1 MTFSSRAGAVVLAL
15 GATLGA
21 GVFTGFA
28 PAAAVAGPWFL
39 LGLVLAA
46 VAALCCAFSTADQH
60 RAYPDA
66 PGGYAYIRNQLGR
79 WPARIGGSSHLVGR
93 AGMAAALAGMFGAYV
108 VPEHRVVGAVGLI
121 VVTAVLGAVGVKWSV
136 RMSVAAVA
144 VVLGVLA
151 LVVLVCFSVAPP
163 DNPIVGAG
171 ADGSDGSA
179 GLDGSGVAGGPGFD
193 GVMGASLLM
202 FAAFVGFER
211 VTAPQRGDRVFS
223 ARVLHFAVP
232 VVIGV
237 VLLVM
242 VGVGAAVLRQ
252 LGSARLAL
260 SRAPLRDALIVAD
273 GRWLLPV
280 LGFGAAVAA
289 VSSLFFVFASVR
301 RTLVGMTETGDL
313 PAIRAGW
320 PLEVVS
326 AVLAVL
332 GVLALSPST
341 ALAVGAC
348 GTAFYYGFTNA
359 SARVLL
365 QEDRTWP
372 MRTACLGLGLSVLL
386 AMSAPVDALLLTGV
400 GLAVGTGLLALGGV
414 RQAVG

>member
-1 MTFSSRAGAVVLAL
+1 MTITPRAGAVALAL
-15 GATLGA
+15 GAMLGV

-39 LGLVLAA
+39 PGLVLAA
-46 VAALCCAFSTADQH
+46 VTAVCCAFATAKQH

-66 PGGYAYIRNQLGR
+66 PGGYAYIRGQLGP
-79 WPARIGGSSHLVGR
+79 WPARIGASAHLIGR

-108 VPEHRVVGAVGLI
+108 VPEHRVAAALGLI
-121 VVTAVLGAVGVKWSV
+121 AVAAGLGAAGFRWSTGL
-136 RMSVAAVA
+136 SVATVV
-144 VVLGVLA
+144 VVLGVLV

-163 DNPIVGAG
+163 PNPVVVGPNPVVVG
-171 ADGSDGSA
+171 E
-179 GLDGSGVAGGPGFD
+179 GPGFD
-193 GVMGASLLM
+193 GIMAAASLL
-202 FAAFVGFER
+202 FAVFVGFER
-211 VTAPQRGDRVFS
+211 ITSPQAGDQVFP
-223 ARVLHFAVP
+223 ARVLRFAVP
-232 VVIGV
+232 VAIGAA
-237 VLLVM
+237 LLVGI
-242 VGVGAAVLRQ
+242 GVGAAVLRQ

-260 SRAPLRDALIVAD
+260 SPTPLRDALIVAD

-289 VSSLFFVFASVR
+289 VSSLFFVLGSAR
-301 RTLVGMTETGDL
+301 RTLVGLTETGDL
-313 PAIRAGW
+313 PQVRAGW
-320 PLEVVS
+320 PLDVVG
-326 AVLAVL
+326 AALAVL
-332 GVLALSPST
+332 GVLALPPST

-365 QEDRTWP
+365 HEDRTWP

-386 AMSAPVDALLLTGV
+386 AMSAPADALVITAV
-400 GLAVGTGLLALGGV
+400 GLALGTGLLALGRV

>member
-1 MTFSSRAGAVVLAL
+1 MVLAL

-28 PAAAVAGPWFL
+28 PAAALAGPWL
-39 LGLVLAA
+39 IPGLVLAA
-46 VAALCCAFSTADQH
+46 VTALCCAFSTADQH

-66 PGGYAYIRNQLGR
+66 PGGYAYIRNQLGP
-79 WPARIGGSSHLVGR
+79 WPARIGASAHLVGR
-93 AGMAAALAGMFGAYV
+93 AGIAAALAGMFGAYV
-108 VPEHRVVGAVGLI
+108 VPEYRVAAALGLI
-121 VVTAVLGAVGVKWSV
+121 VVVTALGVAGFEWSARLSMAAVGV
-136 RMSVAAVA
+136 
-144 VVLGVLA
+144 VVGVLA

-163 DNPIVGAG
+163 ENPVVG
-171 ADGSDGSA
+171 DGVG
-179 GLDGSGVAGGPGFD
+179 GGPGFD
-193 GVMGASLLM
+193 GLMGASLLL
-202 FAAFVGFER
+202 FTAFVGFER

-223 ARVLHFAVP
+223 ARALHFAVP

-237 VLLVM
+237 VLV
-242 VGVGAAVLRQ
+242 VCIAVCVAVLRQ
-252 LGSARLAL
+252 LGPARLAL
-260 SRAPLRDALIVAD
+260 SPAPLRDALIVAD

-289 VSSLFFVFASVR
+289 VSSLYFVFASSR
-301 RTLVGMTETGDL
+301 RTLVGMAEAGDL
-313 PAIRAGW
+313 PAVRSSWAF
-320 PLEVVS
+320 EVVS
-326 AVLAVL
+326 ALLAVV
-332 GVLALSPST
+332 GVVALPPST

-386 AMSAPVDALLLTGV
+386 AMSAPADALVITGV
-400 GLAVGTGLLALGGV
+400 VLALGVGVLALGRGLGRV
-414 RQAVG
+414 RQAAREAVR

>member
-1 MTFSSRAGAVVLAL
+1 VKITPRTGAVALAL
-15 GATLGA
+15 GATVGA

-28 PAAAVAGPWFL
+28 PAAAAAGPWL
-39 LGLVLAA
+39 LPGLVLAA
-46 VAALCCAFSTADQH
+46 VAALCCAFATADQH

-66 PGGYAYIRNQLGR
+66 AGGYAYIRNQLGP
-79 WPARIGGSSHLVGR
+79 WPARIGASAHLVGR

-108 VPEHRVVGAVGLI
+108 VPEHRVVAALGLI
-121 VVTAVLGAVGVKWSV
+121 AVTAALGAAGVRWSAG
-136 RMSVAAVA
+136 MSVAAAA
-144 VVLGVLA
+144 VVVGVLA

-163 DNPIVGAG
+163 ENPVVG
-171 ADGSDGSA
+171 D
-179 GLDGSGVAGGPGFD
+179 GPGFD
-193 GVMGASLLM
+193 GVMSASLLL

-211 VTAPQRGDRVFS
+211 VTAPQRGDQVFS
-223 ARVLHFAVP
+223 SRVLHFAVP

-237 VLLVM
+237 VLLVC
-242 VGVGAAVLRQ
+242 VGVGAALLRQ
-252 LGSARLAL
+252 LGPARLAL
-260 SRAPLRDALIVAD
+260 SSAPLRDALIVAD

-289 VSSLFFVFASVR
+289 VSSLFFVLASAR

-326 AVLAVL
+326 ASLAVL
-332 GVLALSPST
+332 GVLALPPST

-386 AMSAPVDALLLTGV
+386 AMSAPAEALVITGV
-400 GLAVGTGLLALGGV
+400 ALALGTGLLALG
-414 RQAVG
+414 RARHPVG

>member
-1 MTFSSRAGAVVLAL
+1 MKITPRTGAVALAL
-15 GATLGA
+15 GATVGA
-21 GVFTGFA
+21 GVFTGFS
-28 PAAAVAGPWFL
+28 AAAAAAGPWL
-39 LGLVLAA
+39 LPGLVLAA
-46 VAALCCAFSTADQH
+46 VTALCCAFSTADQH

-66 PGGYAYIRNQLGR
+66 AGGYAYIRNQLGP
-79 WPARIGGSSHLVGR
+79 WPARIGASAHLVGR

-108 VPEHRVVGAVGLI
+108 VPEHRVAAALGMIA
-121 VVTAVLGAVGVKWSV
+121 VTAVLGATGVRWSA
-136 RMSVAAVA
+136 RMSVVAAG

-163 DNPIVGAG
+163 DNPAVGE
-171 ADGSDGSA
+171 
-179 GLDGSGVAGGPGFD
+179 GPGFD
-193 GVMGASLLM
+193 GVMSASLLL

-211 VTAPQRGDRVFS
+211 VTAPQRGDQVFP

-232 VVIGV
+232 VVVGV
-237 VLLVM
+237 VLLVCI
-242 VGVGAAVLRQ
+242 GVGAALLRQ
-252 LGSARLAL
+252 LGPARLAL
-260 SRAPLRDALIVAD
+260 SSAPLRDALIVAD

-289 VSSLFFVFASVR
+289 MSSLFFVFASAR

-326 AVLAVL
+326 ASLAVL
-332 GVLALSPST
+332 GVLALPPST

-386 AMSAPVDALLLTGV
+386 AMSAQAEALAITGV
-400 GLAVGTGLLALGGV
+400 ALALGTGLLALGRA

>member
-1 MTFSSRAGAVVLAL
+1 MTITPRAGAVALAL

-28 PAAAVAGPWFL
+28 PAAAIAGPWFL
-39 LGLVLAA
+39 PGLVLAA

-60 RAYPDA
+60 RAYPDS
-66 PGGYAYIRNQLGR
+66 PGGYAYIRNQLGP
-79 WPARIGGSSHLVGR
+79 WPARIGASAHLVGR

-108 VPEHRVVGAVGLI
+108 VPEHRVLAAVGLI
-121 VVTAVLGAVGVKWSV
+121 AVTAGLGAAGVRWSV
-136 RMSVAAVA
+136 GLSVAAAA
-144 VVLGVLA
+144 VVLGVLL

-163 DNPIVGAG
+163 ENPFGLGNVPAAG
-171 ADGSDGSA
+171 
-179 GLDGSGVAGGPGFD
+179 FE
-193 GVMGASLLM
+193 GVMGASLLL

-211 VTAPQRGDRVFS
+211 ITAPKPGDQVFS

-237 VLLVM
+237 VLLV
-242 VGVGAAVLRQ
+242 GGAVGAAVLRQ

-260 SRAPLRDALIVAD
+260 SPAPLRDALIVAD

-280 LGFGAAVAA
+280 LSVGAAVAA
-289 VSSLFFVFASVR
+289 VSSLFFVLASAR
-301 RTLVGMTETGDL
+301 RTLVGLTETGDL

-326 AVLAVL
+326 AALAV
-332 GVLALSPST
+332 GAVVVLSPAT

-386 AMSAPVDALLLTGV
+386 AMSAPAGALVITGV
-400 GLAVGTGLLALGGV
+400 ALALGTGLLALGRV

>member
-1 MTFSSRAGAVVLAL
+1 MTVTPRAGAVVLAL

-28 PAAAVAGPWFL
+28 PAAALAGPWL
-39 LGLVLAA
+39 IPGLVLAA
-46 VAALCCAFSTADQH
+46 VTALCCAFSTADQH

-66 PGGYAYIRNQLGR
+66 SGGYAYIRNQLGP
-79 WPARIGGSSHLVGR
+79 WPARIGASAHLVGR

-108 VPEHRVVGAVGLI
+108 VPEHRVAAALGLI
-121 VVTAVLGAVGVKWSV
+121 VVTAALGAAGFAWTARLSAAAVGVV
-136 RMSVAAVA
+136 VG
-144 VVLGVLA
+144 VLG
-151 LVVLVCFSVAPP
+151 LVVLVCFSVASPEDP
-163 DNPIVGAG
+163 VAGSGSSVDAGTVGEVP
-171 ADGSDGSA
+171 
-179 GLDGSGVAGGPGFD
+179 GLDGL
-193 GVMGASLLM
+193 MGASLLL
-202 FAAFVGFER
+202 FTAFVGFER

-223 ARVLHFAVP
+223 PRVLHFAVP
-232 VVIGV
+232 AVIGV
-237 VLLVM
+237 VLVVC
-242 VGVGAAVLRQ
+242 VGLCLALLRQ
-252 LGSARLAL
+252 LGPARLAL
-260 SRAPLRDALIVAD
+260 SPAPLRDALIAAD

-289 VSSLFFVFASVR
+289 VSSLYFVFASAR

-313 PAIRAGW
+313 PAVRSRWA
-320 PLEVVS
+320 LEVVS
-326 AVLAVL
+326 ASLAVL
-332 GVLALSPST
+332 GVVALPPST

-386 AMSAPVDALLLTGV
+386 AMSAPADALVIT
-400 GLAVGTGLLALGGV
+400 GLALALGTGLLALGRARQLV
-414 RQAVG
+414 R

>member
-1 MTFSSRAGAVVLAL
+1 MTVTPRAGAVVLAL

-28 PAAAVAGPWFL
+28 PAAALAGPWL
-39 LGLVLAA
+39 IPGLVLAA

-66 PGGYAYIRNQLGR
+66 PGGYAYIRIQLGP
-79 WPARIGGSSHLVGR
+79 WPARIGASAHLVGR
-93 AGMAAALAGMFGAYV
+93 AGMAAAVAGMFGAYV
-108 VPEHRVVGAVGLI
+108 VPEHRVPAALGL
-121 VVTAVLGAVGVKWSV
+121 VVVVAALGAAGVRWSAGL
-136 RMSVAAVA
+136 SVAAA
-144 VVLGVLA
+144 GVVLGVLA

-163 DNPIVGAG
+163 ENPAAG
-171 ADGSDGSA
+171 D
-179 GLDGSGVAGGPGFD
+179 GPGFD
-193 GVMGASLLM
+193 GLMGAALVL
-202 FAAFVGFER
+202 FAAFIGFER

-232 VVIGV
+232 AVIGV
-237 VLLVM
+237 VLVVC
-242 VGVGAAVLRQ
+242 VGVCAAVLRQ
-252 LGSARLAL
+252 LGPARLAL
-260 SRAPLRDALIVAD
+260 SPAPLRDALIVAD

-280 LGFGAAVAA
+280 LAFGAAVAA
-289 VSSLFFVFASVR
+289 VSSLYFVLASSR
-301 RTLVGMTETGDL
+301 RTLVGMGEAGDL
-313 PAIRAGW
+313 PAVRSRWA
-320 PLEVVS
+320 LEVLG
-326 AVLAVL
+326 AAPAVL
-332 GVLALSPST
+332 GVVALPPST

-386 AMSAPVDALLLTGV
+386 AMSAPADALAITG
-400 GLAVGTGLLALGGV
+400 GALALGTGLIALGRV
-414 RQAVG
+414 RRRARQAVGQGLRDGLG

>member
-1 MTFSSRAGAVVLAL
+1 MTITPRVGAVALAL

-39 LGLVLAA
+39 PGLVLAA
-46 VAALCCAFSTADQH
+46 VTALCCAFSTADQH

-66 PGGYAYIRNQLGR
+66 PGGYAYIRNQLGP
-79 WPARIGGSSHLVGR
+79 WPARIGASAHLVGR

-108 VPEHRVVGAVGLI
+108 VPDHRVAAAVGLI
-121 VVTAVLGAVGVKWSV
+121 VVTAALGAAGVRWSAGL
-136 RMSVAAVA
+136 SVAAA
-144 VVLGVLA
+144 GVVLGVLA

-163 DNPIVGAG
+163 ENPAV
-171 ADGSDGSA
+171 DGG
-179 GLDGSGVAGGPGFD
+179 GGPGFD
-193 GVMGASLLM
+193 GLMAASLVL

-211 VTAPQRGDRVFS
+211 VTAPRGGDRVFS
-223 ARVLHFAVP
+223 SRVLHMAVP

-237 VLLVM
+237 VLLVCI
-242 VGVGAAVLRQ
+242 GVGAALLRQ

-260 SRAPLRDALIVAD
+260 SPAPLRDALVVAD
-273 GRWLLPV
+273 GAWLLPV
-280 LGFGAAVAA
+280 LAVGAGVAA
-289 VSSLFFVFASVR
+289 VSSLFFVLGSAR
-301 RTLVGMTETGDL
+301 RTLVGLAETGDL
-313 PAIRAGW
+313 PPIRAGW

-326 AVLAVL
+326 AALAV
-332 GVLALSPST
+332 GAVVALPPST
-341 ALAVGAC
+341 TLAVGAC

-386 AMSAPVDALLLTGV
+386 AMSAPAGALAITGV
-400 GLAVGTGLLALGGV
+400 GIAVGTGLLGLGRV
-414 RQAVG
+414 RQPVG

>member
-1 MTFSSRAGAVVLAL
+1 VKITPRAGAVALAL
-15 GATLGA
+15 GATVGA

-28 PAAAVAGPWFL
+28 AAADAAGPWL
-39 LGLVLAA
+39 LPGLVLAA

-66 PGGYAYIRNQLGR
+66 AGGYAYIRNQLGP
-79 WPARIGGSSHLVGR
+79 WPARIGASAHLVGR

-108 VPEHRVVGAVGLI
+108 VPEHRVAAALGLI
-121 VVTAVLGAVGVKWSV
+121 AVTAALGATGVRWSA
-136 RMSVAAVA
+136 RMSVAAAA
-144 VVLGVLA
+144 VVVGVLA

-163 DNPIVGAG
+163 DNPAV
-171 ADGSDGSA
+171 S
-179 GLDGSGVAGGPGFD
+179 GGPGFD
-193 GVMGASLLM
+193 GVMSGALLL

-211 VTAPQRGDRVFS
+211 VTAPQRGDQAFS

-237 VLLVM
+237 VLLVCL
-242 VGVGAAVLRQ
+242 GVGAALLRQ

-260 SRAPLRDALIVAD
+260 SPAPLRDALIVAD

-289 VSSLFFVFASVR
+289 VSSLFFVLASAR
-301 RTLVGMTETGDL
+301 RTLVGLTETGDL
-313 PAIRAGW
+313 PPIRAGW
-320 PLEVVS
+320 ALEVVS
-326 AVLAVL
+326 ASLAVL
-332 GVLALSPST
+332 GVLALPPST

-386 AMSAPVDALLLTGV
+386 AMSAPASALVITGV
-400 GLAVGTGLLALGGV
+400 ALALGTGLLALGRA

>member
-1 MTFSSRAGAVVLAL
+1 MTITPRAGAVALAL

-28 PAAAVAGPWFL
+28 PAAAIAGPWFL
-39 LGLVLAA
+39 PGLVLAA
-46 VAALCCAFSTADQH
+46 VTALCCAFSTADQH

-66 PGGYAYIRNQLGR
+66 PGGYAYIRYQLGS
-79 WPARIGGSSHLVGR
+79 WPARIGGSAHLIGR
-93 AGMAAALAGMFGAYV
+93 AGMAAALAGAFGAYV
-108 VPEHRVVGAVGLI
+108 VPEHRVAAAVGLI
-121 VVTAVLGAVGVKWSV
+121 VVTAGLGAAGVRWGAGLS
-136 RMSVAAVA
+136 AAA
-144 VVLGVLA
+144 AGVVLGVLV

-163 DNPIVGAG
+163 ENPAVTG
-171 ADGSDGSA
+171 D
-179 GLDGSGVAGGPGFD
+179 GPGFD
-193 GVMGASLLM
+193 GVMGASMLL
-202 FAAFVGFER
+202 FAAFLGFER
-211 VTAPQRGDRVFS
+211 ITAPRRDAGEQVFS

-237 VLLVM
+237 VLLVAI
-242 VGVGAAVLRQ
+242 GVGAAVLRQ

-260 SRAPLRDALIVAD
+260 SPAPLRDALIVAD

-280 LGFGAAVAA
+280 LGLGAAVAA
-289 VSSLFFVFASVR
+289 VSTLFFVLASAR

-313 PAIRAGW
+313 PRIRAGW
-320 PLEVVS
+320 PLEVLS
-326 AVLAVL
+326 AGPAV
-332 GVLALSPST
+332 VAVVALPPST

-365 QEDRTWP
+365 QEERTWP

-386 AMSAPVDALLLTGV
+386 AMSAPATALVITGV
-400 GLAVGTGLLALGGV
+400 GIALGTGLLALGGV
-414 RQAVG
+414 RQPVG

>member
-1 MTFSSRAGAVVLAL
+1 MALAL

-28 PAAAVAGPWFL
+28 PAAAIAGPWFL
-39 LGLVLAA
+39 PGLVLAA
-46 VAALCCAFSTADQH
+46 LTALCCAFSTADQH

-66 PGGYAYIRNQLGR
+66 PGGYAYIRYQLGS
-79 WPARIGGSSHLVGR
+79 WPARIGGSAHLIGR
-93 AGMAAALAGMFGAYV
+93 AGMAAALAGVFGAYV
-108 VPEHRVVGAVGLI
+108 VPEHRVVAAVGLI
-121 VVTAVLGAVGVKWSV
+121 AVTAGLGAAGVRWGVGLS
-136 RMSVAAVA
+136 AAA
-144 VVLGVLA
+144 AGVVLGVLV

-163 DNPIVGAG
+163 ENPAVTG
-171 ADGSDGSA
+171 
-179 GLDGSGVAGGPGFD
+179 GGPGFD
-193 GVMGASLLM
+193 GVMGASMLL
-202 FAAFVGFER
+202 FAAFLGFER
-211 VTAPQRGDRVFS
+211 VTSPRSGDQVFS

-232 VVIGV
+232 VVIGI
-237 VLLVM
+237 VLLVAI
-242 VGVGAAVLRQ
+242 GVGAAVLRQ

-260 SRAPLRDALIVAD
+260 SPAPLRDALIVAD

-289 VSSLFFVFASVR
+289 VSTLFFVLASAR

-313 PAIRAGW
+313 PPIRVGW
-320 PLEVVS
+320 PLEVLS
-326 AVLAVL
+326 AGLAV
-332 GVLALSPST
+332 VAVVALPPST

-365 QEDRTWP
+365 QEERTWP

-386 AMSAPVDALLLTGV
+386 AMSAPATALVITGV
-400 GLAVGTGLLALGGV
+400 GIALGTGLLALGGV
-414 RQAVG
+414 RQPVG

>member
-1 MTFSSRAGAVVLAL
+1 MALAL

-39 LGLVLAA
+39 PGLFLAA
-46 VAALCCAFSTADQH
+46 VTALCCAFSTADQH

-66 PGGYAYIRNQLGR
+66 PGGYAYIRNQLGP
-79 WPARIGGSSHLVGR
+79 WPARIGASAHLVGR

-108 VPEHRVVGAVGLI
+108 VPEHRAAAAVGLI
-121 VVTAVLGAVGVKWSV
+121 VVTAALGAAGVRWSTGV
-136 RMSVAAVA
+136 SVAAA
-144 VVLGVLA
+144 GVVLGVLA

-163 DNPIVGAG
+163 ENPAVGGIGPA
-171 ADGSDGSA
+171 
-179 GLDGSGVAGGPGFD
+179 AGGPGFD
-193 GVMGASLLM
+193 GVMGAALLL

-211 VTAPQRGDRVFS
+211 VTAPRGGDQVFS
-223 ARVLHFAVP
+223 SRVLHVAVP

-237 VLLVM
+237 VLLVG
-242 VGVGAAVLRQ
+242 VGVGAALLRQ

-260 SRAPLRDALIVAD
+260 SPAPLRDALVVAD
-273 GRWLLPV
+273 GAWLLPV
-280 LGFGAAVAA
+280 LAVGAAVAA
-289 VSSLFFVFASVR
+289 VSSLFFVLASAR
-301 RTLVGMTETGDL
+301 RTLVGLTETGDL

-320 PLEVVS
+320 PLEVVG
-326 AVLAVL
+326 AALAV
-332 GVLALSPST
+332 GAVVALPPST

-386 AMSAPVDALLLTGV
+386 AMSAPATALVITGL
-400 GLAVGTGLLALGGV
+400 GIAVGTGLLGLGRV
-414 RQAVG
+414 RQPVG

>member
-1 MTFSSRAGAVVLAL
+1 MTITPRAGAVALAL
-15 GATLGA
+15 GAMLGA

-28 PAAAVAGPWFL
+28 PAAAMAGPWFL
-39 LGLVLAA
+39 PGLVLAA
-46 VAALCCAFSTADQH
+46 VTALCCAFSTADQH

-66 PGGYAYIRNQLGR
+66 PGGYAYIRYQLGP
-79 WPARIGGSSHLVGR
+79 WPARIGASAHLVGR

-108 VPEHRVVGAVGLI
+108 VPEHRVLAAVGLI
-121 VVTAVLGAVGVKWSV
+121 AVTAGLGAAGVRWSTGL
-136 RMSVAAVA
+136 SVAAVA

-163 DNPIVGAG
+163 ENPSGPGDVSVPA
-171 ADGSDGSA
+171 GSA
-179 GLDGSGVAGGPGFD
+179 PAGFE

-202 FAAFVGFER
+202 FAVFVGFER
-211 VTAPQRGDRVFS
+211 VTAPRRGDQEFS
-223 ARVLHFAVP
+223 ARVLHVAVP

-237 VLLVM
+237 VLV
-242 VGVGAAVLRQ
+242 VGGAVGAAALRQ
-252 LGSARLAL
+252 LGAARLAL
-260 SRAPLRDALIVAD
+260 SPAPLRDALVVAD

-280 LGFGAAVAA
+280 LSVGAAVAA
-289 VSSLFFVFASVR
+289 VSSLFFVLASAR
-301 RTLVGMTETGDL
+301 RTLVGLTETGDL

-320 PLEVVS
+320 PLDVVG
-326 AVLAVL
+326 AALAV
-332 GVLALSPST
+332 GAVVALPPAT

-386 AMSAPVDALLLTGV
+386 AMSAPAEALVITGV
-400 GLAVGTGLLALGGV
+400 ALALGTGLLALGRV

>member
-1 MTFSSRAGAVVLAL
+1 MTITPRAGAVVLAL

-28 PAAAVAGPWFL
+28 PAAAIAGPWFL
-39 LGLVLAA
+39 PGLALAA
-46 VAALCCAFSTADQH
+46 VTALCCAFSTADQH
-60 RAYPDA
+60 RAYPEA
-66 PGGYAYIRNQLGR
+66 AGGYAYIRNQLGP
-79 WPARIGGSSHLVGR
+79 WPARLGASAHLVGR
-93 AGMAAALAGMFGAYV
+93 AGMAAAIAGMFGAYA
-108 VPEHRVVGAVGLI
+108 VPEHRVAAALGLI
-121 VVTAVLGAVGVKWSV
+121 AVTAALGAAGIRWGAGL
-136 RMSVAAVA
+136 SVAAAV
-144 VVLGVLA
+144 VVLGVLV
-151 LVVLVCFSVAPP
+151 LVVLVCLSVAPP
-163 DNPIVGAG
+163 ENPVVGG
-171 ADGSDGSA
+171 QVADE
-179 GLDGSGVAGGPGFD
+179 PGFD
-193 GVMGASLLM
+193 GLMGAALLL
-202 FAAFVGFER
+202 FALFVGFER
-211 VTAPQRGDRVFS
+211 VTAPGAGDRVFS

-237 VLLVM
+237 VLLVGIG
-242 VGVGAAVLRQ
+242 VGVAVLRQ

-260 SRAPLRDALIVAD
+260 SPAPLRDALVAAD
-273 GRWLLPV
+273 GAWLLPV
-280 LGFGAAVAA
+280 LAVGAAVAA
-289 VSSLFFVFASVR
+289 VSTLFFVLASAR

-313 PAIRAGW
+313 PAVRAGW

-326 AVLAVL
+326 AGLAVPA
-332 GVLALSPST
+332 VVALPPST

-386 AMSAPVDALLLTGV
+386 AMSAPADALVVTGI
-400 GLAVGTGLLALGGV
+400 GIALGTGLLALGRV

>member
-1 MTFSSRAGAVVLAL
+1 MALAL

-39 LGLVLAA
+39 PGLVLAA
-46 VAALCCAFSTADQH
+46 LAALCCAYSTADQH

-66 PGGYAYIRNQLGR
+66 PGGYAYIRNQLGP
-79 WPARIGGSSHLVGR
+79 WPARIGASAHLVGR
-93 AGMAAALAGMFGAYV
+93 AGMAAALVGVFGAYV
-108 VPEHRVVGAVGLI
+108 VPEHRVLAACGLI
-121 VVTAVLGAVGVKWSV
+121 AVTAALGAAGFRWTTGL
-136 RMSVAAVA
+136 SVAAVA

-163 DNPIVGAG
+163 DN
-171 ADGSDGSA
+171 
-179 GLDGSGVAGGPGFD
+179 VAAEVVDAPGFE
-193 GVMGASLLM
+193 GVMSASLLL

-211 VTAPQRGDRVFS
+211 ITAPNAGDQVFS
-223 ARVLHFAVP
+223 ARVLRVAVP
-232 VVIGV
+232 VAIGLT
-237 VLLVM
+237 LLVTVA
-242 VGVGAAVLRQ
+242 VGVAVLRQ

-260 SRAPLRDALIVAD
+260 SPAPLRDALVVAD

-280 LGFGAAVAA
+280 LGLGAAVAA
-289 VSSLFFVFASVR
+289 VSCLFFVLASAR
-301 RTLVGMTETGDL
+301 RTLVGLTETGDL
-313 PAIRAGW
+313 PQIRAGW

-326 AVLAVL
+326 AALAVL
-332 GVLALSPST
+332 GVVALPPST

-386 AMSAPVDALLLTGV
+386 AMSAPADALVITGV
-400 GLAVGTGLLALGGV
+400 ALALGTGLLALGRV

>member
-1 MTFSSRAGAVVLAL
+1 MTITPRAGAVALAL

-39 LGLVLAA
+39 PGLVLAA
-46 VAALCCAFSTADQH
+46 VTALCCAFSTADQH

-66 PGGYAYIRNQLGR
+66 PGGYAYIRNQLGP
-79 WPARIGGSSHLVGR
+79 WPARIGASAHLVGR

-108 VPEHRVVGAVGLI
+108 VPEHRELAAVGLI
-121 VVTAVLGAVGVKWSV
+121 AVTAALGAAGVRWSTGL
-136 RMSVAAVA
+136 SVAAVA
-144 VVLGVLA
+144 VVLGVLV

-163 DNPIVGAG
+163 ENPF
-171 ADGSDGSA
+171 
-179 GLDGSGVAGGPGFD
+179 GLGDVPAEAGFD
-193 GVMGASLLM
+193 GVMGASMLL

-211 VTAPQRGDRVFS
+211 VTAPRRGDQEFS

-232 VVIGV
+232 VAIGV
-237 VLLVM
+237 VLV
-242 VGVGAAVLRQ
+242 VGGAVGAAVLRQ

-260 SRAPLRDALIVAD
+260 SPAPLRDALIVAD

-280 LGFGAAVAA
+280 LAVGAGVAA
-289 VSSLFFVFASVR
+289 VSSLFFVLGSAR
-301 RTLVGMTETGDL
+301 RTLVGLTETGDL

-320 PLEVVS
+320 PLEVVG
-326 AVLAVL
+326 AALAV
-332 GVLALSPST
+332 GAVVALPPAT

-386 AMSAPVDALLLTGV
+386 AMSAPAEALVITGV
-400 GLAVGTGLLALGGV
+400 ALALGTGLLALGRA

>member
-1 MTFSSRAGAVVLAL
+1 MIVTSRVGAVVLAL

-39 LGLVLAA
+39 PGLALAA
-46 VAALCCAFSTADQH
+46 VTALCCAFSTADQH

-66 PGGYAYIRNQLGR
+66 PGGYAYIRNQLGP
-79 WPARIGGSSHLVGR
+79 WPARIGASAHLVGR
-93 AGMAAALAGMFGAYV
+93 AGVAAALAGMFGAYV
-108 VPEHRVVGAVGLI
+108 VPEHRVAAALGLI
-121 VVTAVLGAVGVKWSV
+121 VVTAALGAAGVRWNT
-136 RMSVAAVA
+136 RMSVAATA

-163 DNPIVGAG
+163 DNPIVVG
-171 ADGSDGSA
+171 D
-179 GLDGSGVAGGPGFD
+179 GPGFD
-193 GVMGASLLM
+193 GVMGASLLL
-202 FAAFVGFER
+202 FVAFVGFER
-211 VTAPQRGDRVFS
+211 VTAPQRGDQVFS

-237 VLLVM
+237 VLLVCL
-242 VGVGAAVLRQ
+242 GVGAALLRQ

-260 SRAPLRDALIVAD
+260 SPAPLRDALIVAD

-289 VSSLFFVFASVR
+289 VSSLFFVLASAR

-326 AVLAVL
+326 AALAVL
-332 GVLALSPST
+332 GAVALPPST

-372 MRTACLGLGLSVLL
+372 MRTACLGLGLSILL
-386 AMSAPVDALLLTGV
+386 AMSAPADALVITGV
-400 GLAVGTGLLALGGV
+400 ALALGTGLLALGRV